1 MILKNW
7 GVNMYS
13 PIGSK
18 KNVKIFV
25 LYLMANINY
34 PLDFITLNDIVMQ
47 TDYVMYLDLAEG
59 FHEMVDD
66 SLIAIVGE
74 NSDGDKLYAVT
85 DRGQIVASE
94 LKSDIL
100 DSILDQSL
108 ASALRYLDFKRRGVK
123 TEATTERLPDGKCI
137 FRCSFKEKDV
147 VLFKSEIIVDS
158 VNRAERMKQN
168 FNERPEAIYRGINA
182 LFAGNVNFLFN

>member
-1 MILKNW
+1 
-7 GVNMYS
+7 MYS

-25 LYLMANINY
+25 LYLMENINY

-59 FHEMVDD
+59 FHEMLDD
-66 SLIAIVGE
+66 SLIEMVGE
-74 NSDGDKLYAVT
+74 NEEGDKLYAVT
-85 DRGQIVASE
+85 ARGKIVASE

-108 ASALRYLDFKRRGVK
+108 ASAFRYLDFKRRGVK
-123 TEATTERLPDGKCI
+123 TEAKTERQPDGTCI
-137 FRCSFKEKDV
+137 FRCSFIENGT
-147 VLFKSEIIVDS
+147 VLFTSEILVDS

-168 FNERPEAIYRGINA
+168 FNERPEAIYKGINA
-182 LFAGNVNFLFN
+182 LFAGNVNFLFS

>member
-1 MILKNW
+1 
-7 GVNMYS
+7 MYS

-66 SLIAIVGE
+66 NLITVVGE
-74 NSDGDKLYAVT
+74 NEDGDKLYAVT

-123 TEATTERLPDGKCI
+123 TSATTEKLPDGRCI
-137 FRCSFKEKDV
+137 FRCSFTEKDV
-147 VLFKSEIIVDS
+147 VLFQSEIIVDS